1 MKRRTFLQ
9 ALLGTGLMGAVSNLQ
24 ASPLKSLWTSPN
36 ELDGDTVVFLSD
48 LHCNP
53 DGYQPAHLKKI
64 VGKVLQ
70 MNPLPKQ
77 VICLGDLA
85 YLTGQIH
92 EYQHLRPLLEPLWK
106 AGIEVTMA
114 MGNHDRREE
123 FATVFPEF
131 ASKSRLKDRLTFVV
145 ETPAVDFIVLDSLQQ
160 GEDKSTWI
168 TPGAL
173 DDGQRS
179 WLQAE
184 LNGRQKPVVVCAH
197 HPIHELGIESM
208 LLTCPQCCGFIH
220 GHDHRW
226 RPEWSILNYKTPL
239 VLRRLCLPSTGHWGD
254 IGYAVLKIQPDRLA
268 VKLEQD
274 EFFFPEPMPEGQP
287 VPSQWKMI
295 VDDHKGEVCTFN
307 LHR

>member
-1 MKRRTFLQ
+1 MGTGV
-9 ALLGTGLMGAVSNLQ
+9 LGTFSNLQ
-24 ASPLKSLWTSPN
+24 ASPLRPLWENTRDT
-36 ELDGDTVVFLSD
+36 DGDTVVFLSD

-53 DGYQPAHLKKI
+53 GGYQAEYLKKT
-64 VGKVLQ
+64 VAKVLQ
-70 MNPLPKQ
+70 MSPLPKH

-85 YLTGQIH
+85 YLTGQLQ
-92 EYQHLRPLLEPLWK
+92 EYQYLRPLLEPLWK
-106 AGIEVTMA
+106 AGIEVTLA

-123 FATVFPEF
+123 FAAVFPEF
-131 ASKSRLKDRLTFVV
+131 AQKTRLKHRHTFVV

-160 GEDKSTWI
+160 GEDRSTWI

-173 DDGQRS
+173 DDEQRK
-179 WLQAE
+179 WLQSE

-226 RPEWSILNYKTPL
+226 RPEWSILNYNTQL

-254 IGYAVLKIQPDRLA
+254 IGFAVLRIQPDRLA
-268 VKLEQD
+268 VELVQD
-274 EFFFPEPMPEGQP
+274 EFFFPTPLPEDEPMP
-287 VPSQWKMI
+287 VQWKMI

>member
-9 ALLGTGLMGAVSNLQ
+9 ALLGTGLLGAVNNLQ
-24 ASPLKSLWTSPN
+24 ASPLKPLWKEPQA
-36 ELDGDTVVFLSD
+36 LDGDTVVFLSD

-53 DGYQPAHLKKI
+53 GGYQAEHLRKT
-64 VGKVLQ
+64 VAKVLQ
-70 MNPLPKQ
+70 MDPLPKQ

-85 YLTGQIH
+85 YLTGQIQ
-92 EYQHLRPLLEPLWK
+92 EYQYLRPILEPLWK
-106 AGIEVTMA
+106 AGIEVTLA

-131 ASKSRLKDRLTFVV
+131 AAKSKLKDRHTFVV

-168 TPGAL
+168 TPGTL
-173 DDGQRS
+173 DDEQRN
-179 WLQAE
+179 WLQSE

-208 LLTCPQCCGFIH
+208 LLTCPQCCGYIH

-226 RPEWSILNYKTPL
+226 RPEWSILNYKTSL

-254 IGYAVLKIQPDRLA
+254 IGYAVLKIQPDKLV

-274 EFFFPEPMPEGQP
+274 EFYFPEPLPEGEP
-287 VPSQWKMI
+287 VPVQWQMI